1 MSKLEKSSAG
11 DKKNSI
17 FQNILEWS
25 QTRSINPV
33 ILGDPS
39 ICLRLH
45 SFFVTSPLADY
56 FDHFALFDNY
66 SEKNFLILVGPLSE
80 IQIDKC
86 KQIAPTMQNGF
97 KTFYIEMPFSSDIN
111 FESMKA
117 EVEQSL
123 NFLNLN
129 KILIDSFISLDQ
141 IAKVIK
147 EL

>member
-1 MSKLEKSSAG
+1 MSKLEKSSTG

-17 FQNILEWS
+17 FQNIVEWS
-25 QTRSINPV
+25 QTRSFNPI

-56 FDHFALFDNY
+56 FDHFALFDDY
-66 SEKNFLILVGPLSE
+66 SEKNFLILIGPLSE

-86 KQIAPTMQNGF
+86 KTIVPTMQNDF
-97 KTFYIEMPFSSDIN
+97 KTLYIEMPFTNDIN
-111 FESMKA
+111 FESVKA
-117 EVEQSL
+117 EIEQSL
-123 NFLNLN
+123 DFLHLD
-129 KILIDSFISLDQ
+129 KVLIDSFISLDQ

>member
-1 MSKLEKSSAG
+1 MSKLEKSSPD

-17 FQNILEWS
+17 FQNLVQWS
-25 QTRSINPV
+25 QTRSFNPV

-56 FDHFALFDNY
+56 FDHFALFDDY
-66 SEKNFLILVGPLSE
+66 SEKNFLFLIGPLSD
-80 IQIDKC
+80 IQIEKC
-86 KQIAPTMQNGF
+86 KKIVPTMQNGF
-97 KTFYIEMPFSSDIN
+97 KTLYVEMPFTNDID
-111 FESMKA
+111 FEFVKA

-123 NFLNLN
+123 DFLKLD
-129 KILIDSFISLDQ
+129 KVLIESFISLDQ
-141 IAKVIK
+141 IARVIK